1 MGALRIGR
9 HWRQLP
15 IVLVIVM
22 QFGAPVPAVAAKIGE
37 MAPNFTLRADTGKNL
52 RLSEYRGEV
61 VMINFWAT
69 WCGPCR
75 QEMPVLNELYQR
87 YRPVGFTLLGVNI
100 DDHSASASK
109 MARRLGVAYPILF
122 DVEKVVS
129 RLYDI
134 NAMPTTV
141 MVDRDGK
148 VRYLHRGYLPGF
160 ESKYQKQ
167 IRGLLKE

>member
-1 MGALRIGR
+1 MRVLDLAR
-9 HWRQLP
+9 HWRGLLSALAMA
-15 IVLVIVM
+15 VL
-22 QFGAPVPAVAAKIGE
+22 FGAPTPAVATKIGD
-37 MAPNFTLRADTGKNL
+37 MAPNFTLKADTGKNL

-100 DDHSASASK
+100 DDQSASASK
-109 MARRLGVAYPILF
+109 MARRLGVGYPIVF
-122 DVEKVVS
+122 DAQKAVS

-134 NAMPTTV
+134 SAMPTTV

-160 ESKYQKQ
+160 EKKYQEQ

>member
-1 MGALRIGR
+1 
-9 HWRQLP
+9 
-15 IVLVIVM
+15 
-22 QFGAPVPAVAAKIGE
+22 
-37 MAPNFTLRADTGKNL
+37 
-52 RLSEYRGEV
+52 
-61 VMINFWAT
+61 
-69 WCGPCR
+69 
-75 QEMPVLNELYQR
+75 MPVLNELYQR

-100 DDHSASASK
+100 DDQSSGAIR
-109 MARRLGVAYPILF
+109 MARRLGVRYPIVF
-122 DVEKVVS
+122 DAEKAVS

-160 ESKYQKQ
+160 EKKYQEQ